1 MSGKKPL
8 RESLKELLE
17 QDGLSASQIERLQ
30 QRSKQARKTSRLFGL
45 PGISLAAAAV
55 LCVLS
60 FNIYW
65 LSYQHDGVQA
75 RIVNEILTNH
85 LNDKPLD
92 LTTDSIEDI
101 NRFFVRLDFSPF
113 LSTRIN
119 TAGLKPLGGRYC
131 TLQGVIA
138 LQLRLVT
145 ADGRTVT
152 YYQSRF
158 DKRYFGE
165 LPDIEKGAEPGVVYE
180 RGVKLS
186 IWRERGVV
194 NALAQPVEV

>member
-1 MSGKKPL
+1 MSSRKPL
-8 RESLKELLE
+8 RESLKTLLE
-17 QDGLSASQIERLQ
+17 QDALTEAQIEQLQ
-30 QRSKQARKTSRLFGL
+30 QRGRPSHRASRWFTRPRL
-45 PGISLAAAAV
+45 SLAAAV
-55 LCVLS
+55 MLCLLS
-60 FNIYW
+60 ANIYW
-65 LSYQHDGVQA
+65 LNQQHEAVQT

-101 NRFFVRLDFSPF
+101 NRFFVRLDFVPF
-113 LSTRIN
+113 LSAQVN
-119 TAGLKPLGGRYC
+119 AADLKPLGARYC

-138 LQLRLVT
+138 LQLKLIA
-145 ADGRTVT
+145 ADGSLVT

-165 LPDIEKGAEPGVVYE
+165 LPDIDKGAEPGVVYE
-180 RGVKLS
+180 RGVKLR

-194 NALAQPVEV
+194 NALAQPVEA